1 METLTSFSFN
11 FEKGDN
17 LFELVFELDRRLQK
31 AQNFFSPISFLI
43 EAYEYLDA
51 VLVRAI
57 KTQPDLIDT
66 VFLKLIDF
74 FIKCNCN
81 HKRSKLN
88 SLLKNNQWMYLVK
101 NRSEALKRLSC
112 FWDASAL
119 AGDYEAGLQILN
131 LMENCHI
138 LFFNQTSAYGIFYEA
153 FSGLD
158 PVGSVVYESGVILAC
173 SLYLQKLFQLL
184 NSSLL
189 NETKLEESIP
199 ISKFAAALI
208 LNVIEIEIDRKF
220 ENNSVR
226 IEFYRILIICA
237 AIDDNFTEI
246 VLKNLPEDLKLL
258 FSDLLLYLQ

>member
-1 METLTSFSFN
+1 METLTFSFN

-17 LFELVFELDRRLQK
+17 LFELIFELDRRLQR
-31 AQNFFSPISFLI
+31 AQNFSSPISFLI

-51 VLVRAI
+51 VLMQAI
-57 KTQPDLIDT
+57 KKQPDLIDT

-74 FIKCNCN
+74 FIKCNSN

-88 SLLKNNQWMYLVK
+88 SILKNNQWIYLVK
-101 NRSEALKRLSC
+101 NRSEALKRLSF
-112 FWDASAL
+112 FWNVSVV

-131 LMENCHI
+131 FMENCQV

-153 FSGLD
+153 FSGSD
-158 PVGSVVYESGVILAC
+158 SVGTVVYESGVIFTC
-173 SLYLQKLFQLL
+173 SIYFQKLFQLL

-189 NETKLEESIP
+189 NETKLEELIP

-220 ENNSVR
+220 ENHLVR

-237 AIDDNFTEI
+237 AIDDNFSEI